1 MSGFQRQA
9 DSGRNRARP
18 RTTGARSGASGAAI
32 QPATAGNRALSRAM
46 RAARSSAGSPAAGP
60 RRAETL
66 RYHVLVR
73 GHASPRWRRPGAS
86 TAEQLNLDLSE
97 RRARLVAQAVRRMIA
112 AHNGEVRTTGSTQW
126 GGVTSTL
133 AEADGDLDANA
144 PEMRRVDILV
154 DVHERSLASGPFTES
169 APGTG
174 LSRCWS
180 INVDVIDAVAGAAGT
195 IGLGEIRNLETNQS
209 VEGRWLAGGGGAGFD
224 LPVLPSVS
232 PGAWTGFETISPQSL
247 STFEGCPI
255 RFSAFSAGLGAGY
268 GIGYL
273 RFIGITDEPIVL
285 RGLAINQW
293 GAGGS
298 VTAGVWHFTE
308 GIPEPP

>member
-1 MSGFQRQA
+1 
-9 DSGRNRARP
+9 
-18 RTTGARSGASGAAI
+18 
-32 QPATAGNRALSRAM
+32 
-46 RAARSSAGSPAAGP
+46 
-60 RRAETL
+60 
-66 RYHVLVR
+66 
-73 GHASPRWRRPGAS
+73 
-86 TAEQLNLDLSE
+86 
-97 RRARLVAQAVRRMIA
+97 MIA

-308 GIPEPP
+308 GIPEPPARARTATAQADVDVGSQYSHRLLFSTQVPRAAEEIGTEPRLSREQLVELQALIDSLP